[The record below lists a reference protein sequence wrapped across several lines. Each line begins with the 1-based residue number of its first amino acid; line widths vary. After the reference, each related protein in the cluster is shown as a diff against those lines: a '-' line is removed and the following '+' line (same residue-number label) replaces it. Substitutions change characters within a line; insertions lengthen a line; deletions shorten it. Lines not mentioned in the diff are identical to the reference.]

1 MKATKAWVVVVT
13 LQVLILLGQ
22 WVGVPVA
29 SRAQAQVPDSGA
41 QQNQMIDSL
50 KSIDSKLDRIGDL
63 LASGKLQVKAT
74 LPDDKD
80 APSRDH

>member
-22 WVGVPVA
+22 WVGVPSA
-29 SRAQAQVPDSGA
+29 SRVQAQVPDSGA
-41 QQNQMIDSL
+41 QQLQIIDSL
-50 KSIDSKLDRIGDL
+50 KSIDTKLDRIGDL

-80 APSRDH
+80 APARDH